1 MSEKKVVHYHRHHH
15 HHTPEEIMQAFTYQ
29 EQGKTGDPLAALP
42 AIAVTLAVASAC
54 CLVFVRYA
62 RRRRE

>member
-29 EQGKTGDPLAALP
+29 EQAKTIRETALLCG
-42 AIAVTLAVASAC
+42 VSESTVKDWN
-54 CLVFVRYA
+54 R
-62 RRRRE
+62 